1 MAPAKQPLRL
11 PAPLMRATGRLTGG
25 LSVRLLALT
34 AVFVLA
40 AQLLILAPSL
50 ASYEESWLVDRVR
63 LAEVASLAV
72 EAAPARVVAQ
82 TQRAQLLR
90 GAGVVS
96 VAVRSGGVLRLLLAA
111 PRTAKAPELVDL
123 RDRNAFAWLAAPFR
137 TLGPNAAPFLRVVAK
152 PRYRPGDYVVIV
164 VPHAPLRAEVRAY
177 GLRLLWAS
185 VITSAVAGLI
195 VYAALA
201 AFLVRPMRRI
211 TVSMERFRAN
221 PDDPAARLPLS
232 HRRDEVGRAE
242 EELTRMQADLLV
254 ALKSRARLAALG
266 EAVAKINH
274 DLRNMLTSAQ
284 MASERLSASADPR
297 VAQALPRLE
306 RALDRAVK
314 LAQDVLDYG
323 RSEEAPPARQP
334 LALGPAVEAAAEDAG
349 LSPEAVRLDLEA
361 AAGLVVVS
369 ADPDQLHRVLVNLF
383 RNARQA
389 IEAQADRREAGRVK
403 VEAVARPNAVEL
415 SIVDNGPGIP
425 ERMRE
430 RLFRPFSGSASP
442 GGAGLGLAIA
452 RDLMRAHGGD
462 LLLAETSER
471 GTTFELTFPSA

>member
-11 PAPLMRATGRLTGG
+11 PAPLKRATGRLTGG

-34 AVFVLA
+34 ALFVLV

-72 EAAPARVVAQ
+72 EAAPARAVAE

-123 RDRNAFAWLAAPFR
+123 RDRNVFAWLAAPFR

-152 PRYRPGDYVVIV
+152 PRYRPGDFVVIV

-177 GLRLLWAS
+177 GTRLLWAS

-211 TVSMERFRAN
+211 TLSMERFRAN
-221 PDDPAARLPLS
+221 PEDPAARLPLS
-232 HRRDEVGRAE
+232 HRRDEIGRAE
-242 EELTRMQADLLV
+242 EELTRMQSDLLV

-284 MASERLSASADPR
+284 IASERLSASADPR

-314 LAQDVLDYG
+314 LAQDTLDYG
-323 RSEEAPPARQP
+323 RSEEALP
-334 LALGPAVEAAAEDAG
+334 LKQNVALGPAVEAAAEDAG
-349 LSPEAVRLDLEA
+349 LSPDGIGLRMSAP
-361 AAGLVVVS
+361 AGLVLS

-389 IEAQADRREAGRVK
+389 IEGEPERRETGWVRLKATSRL
-403 VEAVARPNAVEL
+403 ETVEL
-415 SIVDNGPGIP
+415 RVVDNGPGIP

-462 LLLAETSER
+462 LILAETSPR
-471 GTTFELTFPSA
+471 GTTFELTLPQG

>member
-1 MAPAKQPLRL
+1 MAPAKQPSRL
-11 PAPLMRATGRLTGG
+11 PAPLKRATGRLTGG

-34 AVFVLA
+34 ALFVLV

-72 EAAPARVVAQ
+72 EAAPARVVAE

-96 VAVRSGGVLRLLLAA
+96 VAVRSEGVLRLLLAA

-123 RDRNAFAWLAAPFR
+123 RDRNVFAWLAAPFR
-137 TLGPNAAPFLRVVAK
+137 TLGPNAAAFLRVVAK
-152 PRYRPGDYVVIV
+152 PRYRPGDFVVIV

-177 GLRLLWAS
+177 GTRLLWAS

-195 VYAALA
+195 VYAALT

-211 TVSMERFRAN
+211 TLSMERFRAN

-232 HRRDEVGRAE
+232 HRRDEIGRAE
-242 EELTRMQADLLV
+242 EELTRMQSDLLV

-284 MASERLSASADPR
+284 IASERLSTSADPR

-314 LAQDVLDYG
+314 LAQDTLDYG
-323 RSEEAPPARQP
+323 RSEEALPLKQE

-349 LSPEAVRLDLEA
+349 LSHDGVDLRMSA
-361 AAGLVVVS
+361 PAGLVLS

-389 IEAQADRREAGRVK
+389 IEGQPDRRETGWVRLEATSRVET
-403 VEAVARPNAVEL
+403 VDLR
-415 SIVDNGPGIP
+415 IVDNGPGVP

-452 RDLMRAHGGD
+452 RDLMRAQGGD
-462 LLLAETSER
+462 LILAETSPR
-471 GTTFELTFPSA
+471 GTTFALTLPQG

>member
-1 MAPAKQPLRL
+1 MALAKQPLRL
-11 PAPLMRATGRLTGG
+11 PAPLKRATGRLTGG

-34 AVFVLA
+34 ALFVLV

-72 EAAPARVVAQ
+72 EAAPARVVAE

-123 RDRNAFAWLAAPFR
+123 RDRNVFAWLAAPFR

-152 PRYRPGDYVVIV
+152 PRYRPGDFVVIV

-177 GLRLLWAS
+177 GTRLLWAS

-195 VYAALA
+195 VYGALA

-211 TVSMERFRAN
+211 TLSMERFRAN
-221 PDDPAARLPLS
+221 PEDPAARLPLS
-232 HRRDEVGRAE
+232 HRRDEIGRAE
-242 EELTRMQADLLV
+242 EELTLMQSDLLV

-284 MASERLSASADPR
+284 IASERLSASADPR

-314 LAQDVLDYG
+314 LAQDTLDYG
-323 RSEEAPPARQP
+323 RSEEAAPVRQP
-334 LALGPAVEAAAEDAG
+334 LTLGPAVEAAAEDAG
-349 LSPEAVRLDLEA
+349 LSAEAVRLDLQA
-361 AAGLVVVS
+361 RAGMALS
-369 ADPDQLHRVLVNLF
+369 ADPDQLHRILVNLF

-389 IEAQADRREAGRVK
+389 IEAQADRRAPGWVR
-403 VEAVARPNAVEL
+403 VEAFTRPDALEL
-415 SIVDNGPGIP
+415 QISDNGPGIP

-462 LLLAETSER
+462 LILAETSDR
-471 GTTFELTFPSA
+471 GTTFELTLPNG